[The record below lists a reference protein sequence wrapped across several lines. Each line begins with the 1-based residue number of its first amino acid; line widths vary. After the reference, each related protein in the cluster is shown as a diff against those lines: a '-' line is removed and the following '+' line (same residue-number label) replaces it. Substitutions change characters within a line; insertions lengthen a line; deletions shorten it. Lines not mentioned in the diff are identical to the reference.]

1 MSQNILSHL
10 FNARLLSLIVSI
22 FLIFI
27 SILGPSDTQIFA
39 LIISLN
45 FTELISIYK
54 ASESFYRMPD
64 STNRL
69 IVFSLAIIFLILSA
83 KFSPIKN
90 NLNKLGNI
98 SFIVLYSILFLTILL
113 TDNLYNIVVLIMF
126 VLSIHHFIFY
136 AKNRFENKEIFLLLS
151 YLLFFSYPFF
161 HSYIF
166 ISSSITEADN
176 YTRFL
181 LGIPLYLMIREM
193 NYRRDYFLY
202 IINISALILF
212 PISFFFYNIQDL
224 ERARIFTSSSS
235 IFGNISIVYFL
246 FSFLSMYYFKK
257 YKLKYQILPI
267 LASISSLLAWSLS
280 GARFSILIVILF
292 FLLLVIHPT
301 YRKKIADFFNLKGLI
316 YLLVILLVFISSNSF
331 ERLSNISMSSFS
343 DFNNPQSNY
352 WKKDDDITPRLLI
365 WTGTINMIRENT
377 MQGVGL
383 DNFNNEL
390 YQQIVDKKIQPI
402 RKDLDNPTAGFNH
415 AHSQYLD
422 IFAKLG
428 IVGFMLLINLIIANI
443 YFFKRLANET
453 NNNVFSVF
461 GMMFT
466 IFHIFIMINHVII
479 SHHQSTIFM
488 VMLLMFFAGMSMSS
502 KQRKVDQ

>member
-83 KFSPIKN
+83 NFSPIKN
-90 NLNKLGNI
+90 NINKFGNI

>member
-98 SFIVLYSILFLTILL
+98 SFTVLYSILFLTILL

-246 FSFLSMYYFKK
+246 FSVLSMYYFKK

-377 MQGVGL
+377 IQGVGL

-461 GMMFT
+461 GILFT

>member
-1 MSQNILSHL
+1 MSQSILSHL

-27 SILGPSDTQIFA
+27 SIIGPPDTQIFA

-45 FTELISIYK
+45 FTELVSIYK
-54 ASESFYRMPD
+54 ASESFFRMPD
-64 STNRL
+64 SINRL

-83 KFSPIKN
+83 KFPPIKN
-90 NLNKLGNI
+90 NENKLGNI
-98 SFIVLYSILFLTILL
+98 SFTILYSILFLTILL

-151 YLLFFSYPFF
+151 FLLFFSYPFF

-212 PISFFFYNIQDL
+212 PVSFFFYIIQDL

-246 FSFLSMYYFKK
+246 FSVLSMYYFKK
-257 YKLKYQILPI
+257 YKLKYPILPI

-301 YRKKIADFFNLKGLI
+301 YRKNIADFFNLKGLI

-365 WTGTINMIRENT
+365 WTGTINMIKENT

-390 YQQIVDKKIQPI
+390 YQQIVNKKIQPI

-453 NNNVFSVF
+453 DNNVFSVF
-461 GMMFT
+461 GMLFI

>member
-1 MSQNILSHL
+1 
-10 FNARLLSLIVSI
+10 
-22 FLIFI
+22 
-27 SILGPSDTQIFA
+27 
-39 LIISLN
+39 
-45 FTELISIYK
+45 
-54 ASESFYRMPD
+54 
-64 STNRL
+64 
-69 IVFSLAIIFLILSA
+69 
-83 KFSPIKN
+83 
-90 NLNKLGNI
+90 
-98 SFIVLYSILFLTILL
+98 
-113 TDNLYNIVVLIMF
+113 
-126 VLSIHHFIFY
+126 
-136 AKNRFENKEIFLLLS
+136 
-151 YLLFFSYPFF
+151 
-161 HSYIF
+161 
-166 ISSSITEADN
+166 
-176 YTRFL
+176 
-181 LGIPLYLMIREM
+181 MIREM
-193 NYRRDYFLY
+193 NYRREYFLY

-246 FSFLSMYYFKK
+246 FSVLSMYYFKK

-377 MQGVGL
+377 IQGVGL

-461 GMMFT
+461 GMLFT